1 MEGTSRYWS
10 PVGGGGGEGGE
21 FGGKQI
27 VFKG

>member
-10 PVGGGGGEGGE
+10 PVGGGGGAGEE

-27 VFKG
+27 FLKG